1 MKYQNIILNLVIPLS
16 LLSIPSLLEN
26 VQAQTNSAKQ
36 TVPQQQNQN
45 MNVTAQAL
53 IQVDVF
59 ELKDTLMKASLAVVD
74 GNLEEA
80 LTGVK
85 DVESELLEIEPSPTK
100 FLSIL
105 HKALK
110 AIDSSNTDK
119 ALNTLTQLQVIIIK
133 AENEIFKVAVADPHV
148 IQQFDTMKKPNT
160 NEEEEEEEE
169 EENYEKDMTQQLL
182 NNEEPDT
189 NEDNYEDYEKD
200 MIQQFLNNEEPDTN
214 E

>member
-1 MKYQNIILNLVIPLS
+1 MKYQKIILYLVIPLA

-26 VQAQTNSAKQ
+26 IQAQTNSAKQ

-110 AIDSSNTDK
+110 AIDSSDIDK
-119 ALNTLTQLQVIIIK
+119 ALNTLTQLQVILIK

-160 NEEEEEEEE
+160 NEEEE
-169 EENYEKDMTQQLL
+169 
-182 NNEEPDT
+182 
-189 NEDNYEDYEKD
+189 DYEKD

-214 E
+214 EEDSKDIEDS

>member
-1 MKYQNIILNLVIPLS
+1 MKYQKIILYLVIPLA

-110 AIDSSNTDK
+110 AIDSSDIDK
-119 ALNTLTQLQVIIIK
+119 ALNTLTQLQVILIK

-160 NEEEEEEEE
+160 NEE
-169 EENYEKDMTQQLL
+169 D
-182 NNEEPDT
+182 
-189 NEDNYEDYEKD
+189 YEDYEKD

-214 E
+214 EEDSKDIEDS

>member
-1 MKYQNIILNLVIPLS
+1 MKYQKIILYLVIPLA

-59 ELKDTLMKASLAVVD
+59 ELKDTLMKASLAVVN

-110 AIDSSNTDK
+110 AIDSSDIDK
-119 ALNTLTQLQVIIIK
+119 ALNTLTQLQV
-133 AENEIFKVAVADPHV
+133 
-148 IQQFDTMKKPNT
+148 DTMKKPNT
-160 NEEEEEEEE
+160 NEEEED
-169 EENYEKDMTQQLL
+169 YEKDMIQQFL

-214 E
+214 EEDYTEIEDS

>member
-1 MKYQNIILNLVIPLS
+1 MKYQKIILYLVIPLA

-110 AIDSSNTDK
+110 AIDSSDIDK
-119 ALNTLTQLQVIIIK
+119 ALNTLTQLQVILIK

-160 NEEEEEEEE
+160 NEEEE
-169 EENYEKDMTQQLL
+169 
-182 NNEEPDT
+182 
-189 NEDNYEDYEKD
+189 DYEKD

-214 E
+214 EEDSKDIEDS

>member
-1 MKYQNIILNLVIPLS
+1 MKYQKIILYLVIPLA

-110 AIDSSNTDK
+110 AIDNSDIDK

-160 NEEEEEEEE
+160 NEEEE
-169 EENYEKDMTQQLL
+169 
-182 NNEEPDT
+182 
-189 NEDNYEDYEKD
+189 DYEKD

-214 E
+214 EEDYTEIEDS

>member
-1 MKYQNIILNLVIPLS
+1 MKYQKIILYLVIPLA

-26 VQAQTNSAKQ
+26 IQAQTNSAKQ

-110 AIDSSNTDK
+110 AIDSSDIDK

-160 NEEEEEEEE
+160 NEE
-169 EENYEKDMTQQLL
+169 D
-182 NNEEPDT
+182 
-189 NEDNYEDYEKD
+189 YEDYEKD

-214 E
+214 EEDSKDIEDS

>member
-1 MKYQNIILNLVIPLS
+1 MKYQKIILYLVIPLA

-110 AIDSSNTDK
+110 AIDSSNIDK
-119 ALNTLTQLQVIIIK
+119 ALNTLTQLQVILIK

-160 NEEEEEEEE
+160 NEEEE
-169 EENYEKDMTQQLL
+169 
-182 NNEEPDT
+182 
-189 NEDNYEDYEKD
+189 DYEKD

-214 E
+214 EKDYTEIEDS